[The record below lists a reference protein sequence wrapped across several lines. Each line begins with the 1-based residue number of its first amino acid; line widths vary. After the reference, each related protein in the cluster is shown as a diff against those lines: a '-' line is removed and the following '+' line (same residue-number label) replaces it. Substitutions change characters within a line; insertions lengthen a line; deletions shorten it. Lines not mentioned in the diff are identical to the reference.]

1 MGGTVIFSGKAPLP
15 APLLP
20 WRRINKFFFFKIELI
35 LSTTFQNIWL
45 FYLLWGL
52 CMIIRNVKVLPITG
66 HEGPEGEYR
75 YSPTFSWPRH
85 LDGVGGQHHAPVAL
99 PPGKDPVTIVQ
110 EAGWAPGPV
119 WTGAENLTT
128 GIRSLDRPTRSESLY
143 RLSYRGPY
151 VIIEYKLLKYRIETC
166 IYSYVICNGRKQ
178 FAFL

>member
-1 MGGTVIFSGKAPLP
+1 M
-15 APLLP
+15 
-20 WRRINKFFFFKIELI
+20 
-35 LSTTFQNIWL
+35 
-45 FYLLWGL
+45 
-52 CMIIRNVKVLPITG
+52 
-66 HEGPEGEYR
+66 
-75 YSPTFSWPRH
+75 
-85 LDGVGGQHHAPVAL
+85 GVGGQHHAPSAL
-99 PPGKDPVTIVQ
+99 PPVKTRYPLYRKL
-110 EAGWAPGPV
+110 GWPAGPV